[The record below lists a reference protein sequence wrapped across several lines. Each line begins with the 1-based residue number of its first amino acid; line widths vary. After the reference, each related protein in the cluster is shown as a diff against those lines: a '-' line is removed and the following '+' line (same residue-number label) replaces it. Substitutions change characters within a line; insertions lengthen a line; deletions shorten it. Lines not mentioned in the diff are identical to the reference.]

1 MHKGTLAGVLAH
13 LRNLPPVRAGI
24 SRQAFATSLGV
35 ALMLAS
41 CGFSGSLYLPEEEPP
56 PSEEQPADETGG
68 EPAAATPN

>member
-13 LRNLPPVRAGI
+13 LRNLPPVRTGFFPQGI
-24 SRQAFATSLGV
+24 AASLGV

-56 PSEEQPADETGG
+56 PSGEQPADESGG